1 MKFKSLSYIA
11 LSFFIFKN
19 YGISFEKRPPVNISG
34 ELCELTQSLKTGLNC
49 NSAGCLYVPSNYSR
63 ASSESPLLY
72 IRGLKQD
79 PAPTTQALFEG
90 QYNLGKLNQIVFATA
105 SADAT
110 ISKTDIECLKKLSKD
125 NKINTAAHSAGYIGL
140 EKNAEKLKGN
150 VKNLYLLDNF
160 YDPQGVKSSVSKIN
174 PDNCTGFVTPHNKN
188 RYLSAKPSC
197 EISQKG
203 SDGEHVSAVI
213 KTLGSGEKAIASKK
227 EAPHSAP
234 VTTTTKRAEAPSR
247 EPASHAIEPAKE
259 NVPPFSL
266 DNNFAE
272 YSSSLSLAQISAEK
286 NKSQKD
292 KFSALQEGVVDQYIH
307 RSVQTLGC
315 DNFKNTL
322 FFNGARLA
330 ALGLKNE
337 GNIILGDSKS
347 HGLLSR
353 LSYNVETWCRLSQK
367 NDKESAYQN
376 CVKSIYPELEELS
389 KYFFNFS
396 QNNQDLDSNGIY
408 QNLKQESDN
417 PDSFL
422 AKKVSS
428 IQNKIKANNL
438 SFKCKTEEGLNPFAI
453 KNEKVNPTGKY
464 SSKPPRDSALKAKI
478 IRAARETLKL
488 EEEESK
494 KARDALSVHNT
505 SRGVFGRLRDRISRV
520 FGSREGDEIDP
531 DDLDPH
537 NGYENAR
544 SKKKC
549 YRYTHIAL
557 ASAGLTNRWHV
568 SGNGSARNATEEFIP
583 NLKKEDGSP
592 YFSPIYPDETK
603 RKTMKRGDWGG
614 GPQVKSPAA
623 NKLLMDNLNR
633 DKQGVYLVVYDNPY
647 KKSPGHIAT
656 IFYNEDKKQWEEY
669 SDYMAP
675 VQGYS
680 SRKSTYGYHYGG
692 SPTNTIRAIYKL
704 NDKEAKN

>member
-1 MKFKSLSYIA
+1 MKFKSLSYVA

-19 YGISFEKRPPVNISG
+19 IGFSQDRRPPVNISG

-49 NSAGCLYVPSNYSR
+49 NSAGCLYVPRNYSR

-105 SADAT
+105 SADTT

-160 YDPQGVKSSVSKIN
+160 YDPQGVKSSVSIIN
-174 PDNCTGFVTPHNKN
+174 PDNCTGFVTPHNKS
-188 RYLSAKPSC
+188 RYLSAQPSC
-197 EISQKG
+197 EISQKS

-213 KTLGSGEKAIASKK
+213 KTLGSGEKEIASKK

-234 VTTTTKRAEAPSR
+234 VTTTSKRAEAPSR
-247 EPASHAIEPAKE
+247 EPASHAVEPAKE
-259 NVPPFSL
+259 NIPPFSL

-272 YSSSLSLAQISAEK
+272 YSSSLSLADNSAKK
-286 NKSQKD
+286 NKSQND
-292 KFSALQEGVVDQYIH
+292 KFLALQEGVVDQYIH

-337 GNIILGDSKS
+337 GNIILGDSKA

-353 LSYNVETWCRLSQK
+353 LSYNIETWCRLSQRLEK
-367 NDKESAYQN
+367 TSSFQK
-376 CVKSIYPELEELS
+376 CVENIYPKMKELS
-389 KYFFNFS
+389 EYFFNYS
-396 QNNQDLDSNGIY
+396 RENSSTDANLIY
-408 QNLKQESDN
+408 QNLKTEIDN
-417 PDSFL
+417 PESLLSKKISDIQKNFKDSSL
-422 AKKVSS
+422 
-428 IQNKIKANNL
+428 NL
-438 SFKCKTEEGLNPFAI
+438 KCKTEDGLKPFAI
-453 KNEKVNPTGKY
+453 NNEKARPTGKY

-478 IRAARETLKL
+478 IRAARETVKL
-488 EEEESK
+488 SKEESE
-494 KARDALSVHNT
+494 KARNGLSVRNT
-505 SRGVFGRLRDRISRV
+505 SRGVFGRLRDKISTL

-531 DDLDPH
+531 DVLDPH

-544 SKKKC
+544 SRSLC

-557 ASAGLTNRWHV
+557 ASAGLTDKWHV
-568 SGNGSARNATEEFIP
+568 RPPGYAKDATRDFIP
-583 NLKKEDGSP
+583 NLKKADGSP
-592 YFSPIYPDETK
+592 YFSEQVMFSK
-603 RKTMKRGDWGG
+603 GS
-614 GPQVKSPAA
+614 GPTVRTDAA
-623 NKLLMDNLNR
+623 NKVMLNELNK
-633 DKQGVYLVVYDNPY
+633 DKQGVYVVVYDNPS
-647 KKSPGHIAT
+647 SPGHIGT
-656 IFYNEDKKQWEEY
+656 VFYNEDKKQWEEY

-675 VQGYS
+675 VFGQS
-680 SRKSTYGYHYGG
+680 SRSGGQSYRYGG
-692 SPTNTIRAIYKL
+692 RSSNKIKAIYKL
-704 NDKEAKN
+704 NDDKNGERS